1 MICVSLS
8 ENAPRLIVLE
18 KNIRFHRWILM
29 HQCALKQMLNII
41 CISNTFHFTRG
52 APLVSSIRV
61 QLTSW
66 EQHSFDSNL
75 GTIWS
80 HRGAVPF
87 HAIVLIN
94 NSPQDVIQTRM
105 EQYSFLKNTAI
116 LTCFSCP
123 AALLLFSEK
132 QEPRRQVL
140 WPLCSVQLSWLNP
153 QGSLYLA
160 IDLQSLKFGPVC
172 VTIYLFIPGASSQLF
187 SLCFSLW
194 NLCFCCIS
202 GFSITSVAPF
212 SSHILSLVKNNI

>member
-1 MICVSLS
+1 M
-8 ENAPRLIVLE
+8 
-18 KNIRFHRWILM
+18 
-29 HQCALKQMLNII
+29 
-41 CISNTFHFTRG
+41 
-52 APLVSSIRV
+52 

-80 HRGAVPF
+80 HQGAVPF

-94 NSPQDVIQTRM
+94 NSPQDVIQTRIQ
-105 EQYSFLKNTAI
+105 QYSFLKNTAI

-132 QEPRRQVL
+132 QQPRRQAL

-160 IDLQSLKFGPVC
+160 IDSLSLKFGPVC
-172 VTIYLFIPGASSQLF
+172 VCVWQSIYSYQVFHLNFSASVFHWRIYDFVAFLDSASLLLFLLIRISEKTPKTHLETKLNFCKLSMWKPPSSSQERRSTTSALF
-187 SLCFSLW
+187 NFLSHKLT
-194 NLCFCCIS
+194 S
-202 GFSITSVAPF
+202 G
-212 SSHILSLVKNNI
+212 L